1 MGDWMDD
8 GATNW
13 KTTGRRVGLGE
24 KINGFS
30 LRCKK
35 FDVPKNIQI
44 EVPAD
49 TYWNHISSVPR

>member
-1 MGDWMDD
+1 MDD

-30 LRCKK
+30 LRYKK

-49 TYWNHISSVPR
+49 TY